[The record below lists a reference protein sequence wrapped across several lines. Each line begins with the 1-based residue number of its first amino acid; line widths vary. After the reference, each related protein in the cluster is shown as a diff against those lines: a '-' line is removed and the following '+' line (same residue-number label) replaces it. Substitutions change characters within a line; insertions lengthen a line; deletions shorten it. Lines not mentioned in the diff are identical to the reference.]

1 MEKHA
6 YGHIKQ
12 GLQPRSKY
20 RLLILAG
27 VFGVFCLWACAVFF
41 WASCEIGSLF
51 SYHPGLGRPVS
62 LFGFVGYSP
71 VTMLG
76 WPSYIYDYEQVESTI
91 LIAQGVLVLVPIITG
106 VVIVE
111 LCRRGESYQDLHGT
125 AHCFE
130 KYNASLR
137 RHEIYVKYCT
147 LIICLSS
154 IINVIVFI
162 IMSLNK

>member
-41 WASCEIGSLF
+41 WASCEIGRLF

-71 VTMLG
+71 ITMLG

-91 LIAQGVLVLVPIITG
+91 LIAQGVLVLVPVITG
-106 VVIVE
+106 VVIVA
-111 LCRRGESYQDLHGT
+111 LCLRGRSGRRQGRGACNNAAGAGRGRSRHLHGGDK
-125 AHCFE
+125 AGKKDHS
-130 KYNASLR
+130 APGLHGGDSD
-137 RHEIYVKYCT
+137 
-147 LIICLSS
+147 
-154 IINVIVFI
+154 
-162 IMSLNK
+162 